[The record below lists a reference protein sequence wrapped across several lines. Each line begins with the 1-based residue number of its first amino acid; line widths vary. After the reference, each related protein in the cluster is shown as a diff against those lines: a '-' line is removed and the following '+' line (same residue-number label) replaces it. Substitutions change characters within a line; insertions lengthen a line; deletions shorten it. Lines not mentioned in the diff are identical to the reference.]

1 MKMKRVLSGLVD
13 GAGAGLVAGIAAGLL
28 LSIMEVKDR
37 QGDLTWAITLA
48 SGPARA
54 DKLLTGW
61 LVQLVFGT
69 ALGVLFGLLFAA
81 LRLRREAAAL
91 WALVS
96 GIAWWMVC
104 WFVLM
109 PSRLRHAPWAEI
121 SDPSQVQVAVAG
133 VVAAMGYAAILAV
146 CFAWLEQQWD
156 DRAVARSHA

>member
-1 MKMKRVLSGLVD
+1 MKMNRVLSGLVD

-54 DKLLTGW
+54 DKLLAGW
-61 LVQLVFGT
+61 LFQLVCGT

-81 LRLRREAAAL
+81 FRLRREGAAL
-91 WALVS
+91 WALGV

-109 PSRLRHAPWAEI
+109 PPGLRHAPWTEI
-121 SDPSQVQVAVAG
+121 SDPSQTQVAVAG
-133 VVAAMGYAAILAV
+133 VVAAIGYAAILAV
-146 CFAWLEQQWD
+146 VFAWLEQRWD
-156 DRAVARSHA
+156 ERVIARSRA